1 MAAPH
6 FEESLKVLKKDVH
19 IGAFIIKHGPITHR
33 RKHAGQAFQS
43 LAEAII
49 FQQLSGKAAG
59 TILKRF
65 VALFPDTKPAS
76 PKTTSRGGFP
86 TPEDVLK
93 IKTEKLRAAG
103 LSGQKA
109 SYLKD
114 LALKFKDGTINPKL
128 FKKMTDKEIIEHV
141 VAVKGIGE
149 WTAQMFLMFTLHR
162 PDVLPTGDL
171 GIQKGFMRLFKLRAK
186 PSPTQMERLAR
197 PWAGHRTLACMY
209 LWRLVDG
216 DTTDW

>member
-1 MAAPH
+1 MHYKQSHPYL
-6 FEESLKVLKKDVH
+6 LKDKYLGVFVK
-19 IGAFIIKHGPITHR
+19 KHGAISHR
-33 RKHAGQAFQS
+33 RRHSKDAFQS

-65 VALFPDTKPAS
+65 VALFPNTK
-76 PKTTSRGGFP
+76 FP
-86 TPEDVLK
+86 TPQQVLK

-114 LALKFKDGTINPKL
+114 LAAKFKDGTINPKL
-128 FKKMTDKEIIEHV
+128 FKKMSDKEIMAHV
-141 VAVKGIGE
+141 VAVKGIGQ
-149 WTAQMFLMFTLHR
+149 WTAQMFLMFTLAR

-171 GIQKGFMRLFKLRAK
+171 GIQKGFQKLFKLKSK
-186 PSPTQMERLAR
+186 PSPAQMERLAKK
-197 PWAGHRTLACMY
+197 WAGHRTLACMY
-209 LWRLVDG
+209 LWRYVDNN
-216 DTTDW
+216 